1 MLRGFGPRPARLH
14 QAIPLTGEGC
24 LRLCRQRQP
33 DPDPESDSESGL
45 AHSFTVSSL
54 AQVSKMRP
62 VGLHFILVI
71 DSWHADR
78 FQFRRSQTKQS
89 QSQSDSLFSVETVY
103 LVSIND
109 HDGSFL

>member
-71 DSWHADR
+71 DS
-78 FQFRRSQTKQS
+78 
-89 QSQSDSLFSVETVY
+89 
-103 LVSIND
+103 
-109 HDGSFL
+109 